1 MTRQDSSASV
11 VNDAGLEVHEQFD
24 VVAPREHPALARW
37 REWRREQGRPF
48 RPNFKMYVGHTSP
61 AATGERVKLLQSLG
75 AESILLAWDLP
86 SQLGLDPDHRLAR
99 SQVGRAG
106 VSCSSLDDMR
116 EICAEVDLTALVSF
130 GMLANSVGPIGL
142 GMVLEVLEEAG
153 AAGTGITL
161 QNDPLKEFTA
171 RGTDIFTPA
180 ASLRLACDVVEYAV
194 QHDIPGQAMTVCS
207 NHYDVAGA
215 GPVLALAF
223 ALANG
228 LAYLDEL
235 VARGVDPTRA
245 AEKISFFVNER
256 SDFFVTAALF
266 RTTRVLWADLTAA
279 RYGVE
284 PDGQPLHVMGYAHG
298 LETAA
303 EPLVN
308 VARVAVS
315 VTAATLG
322 GADTLCVAAYD
333 EALRIPSADAAALA
347 LRTLQ
352 VASLEH
358 GVSDSVDPLAGS
370 YKFEALCRTIE
381 HDVREE
387 LARIEDRGG
396 AVVCIDNDYVLSRM
410 ADQQEHR
417 PLQLS
422 SGDRPWVGVNVHQ
435 APAVAGLFAGASGTD
450 FGVAETE
457 HELIER
463 VRARKATA
471 SGEVEASLTSLTAD
485 LAAGANSVDATRRA
499 LRAGAT
505 VEQITDAMR
514 HGLGLVPAT
523 NRAG

>member
-1 MTRQDSSASV
+1 MGSTSV
-11 VNDAGLEVHEQFD
+11 VNDAGLPVHDQFEQL
-24 VVAPREHPALARW
+24 AATEHPALVRW

-75 AESILLAWDLP
+75 VESVLLAWDLP
-86 SQLGLDPDHRLAR
+86 SQLGMDPDHRLAR

-106 VSCSSLDDMR
+106 VSCSSLDDLR
-116 EICAEVDLTALVSF
+116 EICADLDLDALVSF

-142 GMVLEVLEEAG
+142 GLVLEVLKEAG
-153 AAGTGITL
+153 ASGTAITL

-194 QHDIPGQAMTVCS
+194 EHDIPGQAMTVCS

-235 VARGVDPTRA
+235 VARGVDATRA

-266 RTTRVLWADLTAA
+266 RTTRVLWADLIAT
-279 RYGVE
+279 RYGVD
-284 PDGQPLHVMGYAHG
+284 PGGKPLHVMGYAHG
-298 LETAA
+298 LETSA

-315 VTAATLG
+315 ITAATLG

-387 LARIEDRGG
+387 LARIDERGG
-396 AVVCIDNDYVLSRM
+396 AVACIDNDYVLSRM
-410 ADQQEHR
+410 ADWQEHR
-417 PLQLS
+417 PHQLA
-422 SGDRPWVGVNVHQ
+422 SGDRPWVGVNVYQ
-435 APAVAGLFAGASGTD
+435 APTTAGLFTGSSGTD
-450 FGVAETE
+450 FGILETE
-457 HELIER
+457 QRLIER
-463 VRARKATA
+463 VRARKATSSA
-471 SGEVEASLTSLTAD
+471 EVTASLSALTTD
-485 LAAGANSVDATRRA
+485 LEAGANSVDATRRA

-514 HGLGLVPAT
+514 AGLGLVPVT
-523 NRAG
+523 TKGP